1 MFRSIMGFAVLA
13 VMAWIG
19 LSVMLSFFG
28 LFFGLAMKVLTFAA
42 FGFLF
47 YLGIR
52 MISPGTADKIRDLI
66 KGRADA

>member
-19 LSVMLSFFG
+19 LSVMLGLFG
-28 LFFGLAMKVLTFAA
+28 LFFGLAMKVLTLAA
-42 FGFLF
+42 FGFLV